1 MIRFELH
8 KQLTASDGQLQLA
21 IEQTIEKGQFVGLY
35 GVSGAGKTST
45 LRMLAGL
52 MKPDRGRI
60 EVNGTVWLDTDKGIH
75 FRPQDRKIGF
85 LFQDYALFPNMSV
98 RQNLSFA
105 LEKGQ
110 GKTIIDE
117 LIEMTELGDLQ
128 NRKPHTLS
136 GGQQQRVALAR
147 ALVRRPELL
156 MLDEPLSALDAGMR
170 NKLQDYLLQVHQRY
184 GLTTLLVT
192 HDLNELF
199 KLADRVFILE
209 NGQIIREGTPFE
221 LFTTKESESKL
232 EFSATLIR
240 IEPKEDFAILT
251 FLLGK
256 EVLRMQMPL
265 ETARSLRTGDQILI
279 QSDLQEPSI
288 RKIE

>member
-1 MIRFELH
+1 
-8 KQLTASDGQLQLA
+8 
-21 IEQTIEKGQFVGLY
+21 
-35 GVSGAGKTST
+35 
-45 LRMLAGL
+45 
-52 MKPDRGRI
+52 
-60 EVNGTVWLDTDKGIH
+60 
-75 FRPQDRKIGF
+75 
-85 LFQDYALFPNMSV
+85 MSV

-156 MLDEPLSALDAGMR
+156 RLDEPLSALDAGMR

-192 HDLNELF
+192 HRPE
-199 KLADRVFILE
+199 
-209 NGQIIREGTPFE
+209 
-221 LFTTKESESKL
+221 
-232 EFSATLIR
+232 
-240 IEPKEDFAILT
+240 
-251 FLLGK
+251 
-256 EVLRMQMPL
+256 
-265 ETARSLRTGDQILI
+265 
-279 QSDLQEPSI
+279 
-288 RKIE
+288 

>member
-8 KQLTASDGQLQLA
+8 KQLTASDGQLQL
-21 IEQTIEKGQFVGLY
+21 IVRQTIQQGQFVGLY

-60 EVNGTVWLDTDKGIH
+60 EVNGSVWLDTDKRRYI
-75 FRPQDRKIGF
+75 RPQDRKIGF

-98 RQNLSFA
+98 RQNLLFA

-110 GKTIIDE
+110 DKSIIDE
-117 LIEMTELGDLQ
+117 LIEMTELGDLR
-128 NRKPHTLS
+128 NRKPRTLS

-156 MLDEPLSALDAGMR
+156 MLDEPLSALDTGMR
-170 NKLQDYLLQVHQRY
+170 AKLQDYLLQVHQRY

-199 KLADRVFILE
+199 KLADRVLVLE
-209 NGQIIREGTPFE
+209 NGRIVQEGTPFDI
-221 LFTTKESESKL
+221 FSNTESASKL

-240 IEPKEDFAILT
+240 IEPKEEIAVLT

-256 EVLRMQMPL
+256 EVVRLKMPL
-265 ETARSLRTGDQILI
+265 ETIQTLRTGDQVLI
-279 QSDLQEPSI
+279 QSDLQQPTI